1 MVKKHDKYELVECC
15 YARSLHEI
23 ASDQL
28 KYAITY
34 FAIHFLFIFT
44 IYFPFTFS
52 ISSLVLV
59 FSPMSIVLS
68 LSLCLWFIFG
78 ILAFRETLQRRDRD
92 RAKKKQIASEAWFSV
107 EQIDTALYHRTCT
120 LYIPYSILKY
130 HKSKGM
136 THSFRPETLNS
147 KRKSRNEKNKYTTR
161 IEFYEDM
168 LCLRKTIANKRSEET
183 QNSDI
188 CRTTRAIRNGDETKA
203 STNLK
208 PLRRIEMKSNH
219 WSKTKT

>member
-78 ILAFRETLQRRDRD
+78 ILAFRETLRRRDRDRD
-92 RAKKKQIASEAWFSV
+92 RAKKTNCIGGMVLNRA
-107 EQIDTALYHRTCT
+107 DRHRTISS
-120 LYIPYSILKY
+120 YVYFVYSIF
-130 HKSKGM
+130 H
-136 THSFRPETLNS
+136 
-147 KRKSRNEKNKYTTR
+147 
-161 IEFYEDM
+161 IEV
-168 LCLRKTIANKRSEET
+168 S
-183 QNSDI
+183 
-188 CRTTRAIRNGDETKA
+188 
-203 STNLK
+203 
-208 PLRRIEMKSNH
+208 
-219 WSKTKT
+219 